1 VWYLLQASIIFAVVA
16 SNRASKAEGA
26 AAYPMHSTG
35 NNHAFAFTGEDL
47 TRRMWHLLQGFIIF
61 KGVQPPRAEKG

>member
-1 VWYLLQASIIFAVVA
+1 
-16 SNRASKAEGA
+16 
-26 AAYPMHSTG
+26 MHSTG

-47 TRRMWHLLQGFIIF
+47 TRRMWHLLNGFIIF